1 MATVQKWGNS
11 LAVRI
16 PINLASQIDLQE
28 GTEVDIL
35 LDEGSIV
42 VSPKR
47 RRKYDLQDLLR
58 NCKPTQLHGE
68 TDWGADVG
76 HEELN

>member
-28 GTEVDIL
+28 GAEVEIL
-35 LDEGSIV
+35 LDKGSIV

-58 NCKPTQLHGE
+58 NCNPTQLHGE

-76 HEELN
+76 LEELN

>member
-28 GTEVDIL
+28 GAEVDIL
-35 LDEGSIV
+35 LEGGSIV

-58 NCKPTQLHGE
+58 DCKPTQLHGE
-68 TDWGADVG
+68 ADWGADVG